1 MLALL
6 VQLQHS
12 KTNNSSNNN
21 NVSNINSK
29 NHQQYIKN
37 QEKKE
42 NYRQHKNCYCAI
54 STWTLIYIKSENI
67 TNRLKPSV
75 T

>member
-37 QEKKE
+37 QEKKKTID
-42 NYRQHKNCYCAI
+42 NIKIATVQFQHGP
-54 STWTLIYIKSENI
+54 SYILNLR
-67 TNRLKPSV
+67 T
-75 T
+75 